1 MTIFRTV
8 TVLILA
14 LVEGASGQLP
24 PSLSPPSAPPTPAE
38 APTVSGG
45 TGGFRLRT
53 DVNLVVVEATVR
65 DQGGGIVNDLAQ
77 ENFHI
82 YEDGVEQQIRY
93 FSRYELPLAIALVV
107 DASGSMGPALRQLH
121 RVAYDNLSALKPDDR
136 VALFEFAARSKL
148 RVGLT
153 RNRRS
158 IADGVA
164 DIRPGGA
171 TVIPD
176 ALFEAALYLAKT
188 APDRRHD
195 IILVS
200 DNENTLQGYTD
211 EKRVI
216 REALESEAVI
226 YSIQV
231 EQEQHPHSMVVLL
244 PIFRDV
250 SVAKIVHETGGEVI
264 AAKSVES
271 IGSAMATAISRLKE
285 RYSLSYY
292 STNGRLDGGFREIEI
307 RVTDGSKDSGRRYVA
322 YARRGYYAR
331 TEGTSSLNPCTG
343 PGKQLASFLLGLSFL
358 PQGC

>member
-1 MTIFRTV
+1 MTVFRTI

-14 LVEGASGQLP
+14 LAGTGGAVCQLP
-24 PSLSPPSAPPTPAE
+24 PPASAPATPASRE
-38 APTVSGG
+38 GN
-45 TGGFRLRT
+45 FKLRT

-65 DQGGGIVNDLAQ
+65 DQNGGIVNDLAQ
-77 ENFHI
+77 EDFHI
-82 YEDGVEQQIRY
+82 YEDGVEQHIRY
-93 FSRYELPLAIALVV
+93 FSRDELPLAVALVV

-121 RVAYDNLSALKPDDR
+121 RVAYDTLSLLKPDDR
-136 VALFEFAARSKL
+136 VALFEFAARARL

-158 IADGVA
+158 IADGIA
-164 DIRPGGA
+164 AIQAGGA

-176 ALFEAALYLAKT
+176 ALFEAALYLAEA

-195 IILVS
+195 IILIS
-200 DNENTLQGYTD
+200 DNDNTLEGYAD

-231 EQEQHPHSMVVLL
+231 EQGLHPHSMQVLL

-250 SVAKIVHETGGEVI
+250 SVPKITRETGGEVI
-264 AAKSVES
+264 DAKSSES
-271 IGSAMATAISRLKE
+271 IGSALATAISRLKQ
-285 RYSLSYY
+285 RYSLGYY
-292 STNGRLDGGFREIEI
+292 STNGLLDGAFREIEI
-307 RVTDGSKDSGRRYVA
+307 RVTDGSKDSGRRYMV

-331 TEGTSSLNPCTG
+331 TEETSLLIPSTPVKQAA
-343 PGKQLASFLLGLSFL
+343 PGFPAGL
-358 PQGC
+358 